1 MNFYSQFGQDKFI
14 IENFFKNK
22 TTGFYVDI
30 GANDGVDLSNT
41 KTLEEIGWKGVC
53 VEPLPDKYEQLT
65 KNRTSECLNI
75 AISNKDDILDFLFV
89 EGYPQMLS
97 GLVEN
102 YNPKHLERIK
112 FEIENYGGKSQV
124 ISVQS
129 KRFSDIIDE
138 VEIDYVS
145 IDVEGSELSI
155 LESIDFDKHN
165 IKLFS
170 VESNYEQE
178 NQKIVDFLASKNYFY
193 IKSIGCDD
201 FFAKE

>member
-1 MNFYSQFGQDKFI
+1 MNFYSQYGQDKFI

-30 GANDGVDLSNT
+30 GANDGINLSNT

-53 VEPLPDKYEQLT
+53 VEPLPDKYGQLIE
-65 KNRTSECLNI
+65 NRISECLNI

-112 FEIENYGGKSQV
+112 FEIENYL
-124 ISVQS
+124 
-129 KRFSDIIDE
+129 
-138 VEIDYVS
+138 EIR
-145 IDVEGSELSI
+145 
-155 LESIDFDKHN
+155 N
-165 IKLFS
+165 
-170 VESNYEQE
+170 
-178 NQKIVDFLASKNYFY
+178 
-193 IKSIGCDD
+193 
-201 FFAKE
+201 